1 MREVGAVRRSAHFG
15 VFEVDFD
22 SRELRKKE
30 VKAKLQEQPFQI
42 LEILLE
48 CPGEVVSREI
58 LRQRIWPADTF
69 VDFDHGLYN
78 AIKRLREALGDSADQ
93 PRYIATI
100 SRRGYRFIASLTGG
114 SQAPAVQQSKHHVW
128 TWPAILGCLVFAALV
143 VFEVRH
149 RKPLLTSKDPIVVS
163 EITNRTGDPVFDST
177 LRQAVT
183 VKLQESPFLNV
194 VSDEK
199 IDAVLRLT
207 GRSANAAVTPEVGRE
222 ISRRIGAKAV
232 VTGSILQ
239 LSGQY
244 VLTLESLDTATGET
258 LARAD
263 REAKGKE
270 QVMTAVGNAAIELR
284 RKMGESLAALRR
296 FNKPLEEAT
305 TPSLEALQAYTRGWK
320 LLLQEGSAEAVPFFQ
335 RAIELDPQFAMAH
348 SALGVAYYDLE
359 EVGLGAASLRKAF
372 ELRDRVSEREKHYVT
387 AMYYSLA
394 TGDLQQAAT
403 AYELW
408 IAAYPQDAI
417 AHGDLGDLY
426 AISGRYDKAI
436 GETETAIELDKD
448 LGYAYSNLMSFY
460 IATDRLQEARRVYTD
475 ASARKLEAR
484 YLHLPLYSLA
494 FLEGDKATMTR
505 EAAWARDNPG
515 EEDELLALE
524 ASTEAY
530 FGRLENSVAAS
541 RLAVNVAEREGKMEA
556 AALWLAAEALQEAL
570 LGSAAH
576 ARKNAAAALKLASS
590 RDVEATAALALAR
603 SSEDSR
609 VRVLVNDLSQRFPTD
624 TLTRYV
630 YVPTLRAELQLKRGE
645 IERAIEELQSP
656 SAYELAQPTPAS
668 GFVIPIMYPAY
679 LRGEVYLKA
688 HKGHEAAGEF
698 QKIRQHRGLIANSP
712 IGALALLGLARAHAL
727 EGDTQMARS
736 EFQSFLS
743 IWKNADPDLPMMKE
757 AKAEYMRLR

>member
-1 MREVGAVRRSAHFG
+1 
-15 VFEVDFD
+15 
-22 SRELRKKE
+22 
-30 VKAKLQEQPFQI
+30 
-42 LEILLE
+42 LE

-100 SRRGYRFIASLTGG
+100 SRRGYRFIAPVAGV
-114 SQAPAVQQSKHHVW
+114 SQAPAVEQSKHRGW
-128 TWPAILGCLVFAALV
+128 TWPAILGCVVLAALV
-143 VFEVRH
+143 AFEVLRH
-149 RKPLLTSKDPIVVS
+149 RQPLLTSKDTIVVA

-183 VKLQESPFLNV
+183 IKLQESPFLNV
-194 VSDEK
+194 VSDQRMN
-199 IDAVLRLT
+199 AVLRLA
-207 GRSANAAVTPEVGRE
+207 GRSADATLTPDVARE
-222 ISRRIGAKAV
+222 ISQRIGAKAV

-239 LSGQY
+239 LSGQFLL
-244 VLTLESLDTATGET
+244 VLESLDATTGET

-270 QVMTAVGNAAIELR
+270 QVMTAVGSAAIELR
-284 RKMGESLAALRR
+284 RKMGESLATLQR

-335 RAIELDPQFAMAH
+335 RAIELDPQFAMAY

-359 EVGLGAASLRKAF
+359 ELGLGAASLRKAF

-436 GETETAIELDKD
+436 GETETAIRLDKD

-460 IATDRLQEARRVYTD
+460 LATDRLQEARRVYAD
-475 ASARKLEAR
+475 ATAQNLEAR
-484 YLHLPLYSLA
+484 YLHLPLYSLG
-494 FLEGDKATMTR
+494 FLEGDNAAMAR
-505 EAAWARDNPG
+505 EVAWGHDNPG
-515 EEDELLALE
+515 EGDEILALQ

-530 FGRLENSVAAS
+530 FGRLENSDTAS
-541 RLAVNVAEREGKMEA
+541 RSAVNLAEREGKMEA
-556 AALWLAAEALQEAL
+556 AALWLGAQALQEAL

-576 ARKNAAAALKLASS
+576 ARQTATAALKIASS
-590 RDVEATAALALAR
+590 RDVEATAAFALAR
-603 SSEDSR
+603 SGEHTR
-609 VRVLVNDLSQRFPTD
+609 VRVLVKDLLKRFPTD
-624 TLTRYV
+624 TLTKYV
-630 YVPTLRAELQLKRGE
+630 YAPTLRAEIQLNRGE
-645 IERAIEELQSP
+645 IQQAIEELQS
-656 SAYELAQPTPAS
+656 SRIYEFAQPTPAS

-679 LRGEVYLKA
+679 VRGEAYLKA
-688 HKGHEAAGEF
+688 HKGHEAVGEF

-712 IGALALLGLARAHAL
+712 IGTLALLGLARAHAF

-736 EFQSFLS
+736 EFQGFFST
-743 IWKNADPDLPMMKE
+743 WKNADRDLPIMKE